1 MNRKDR
7 LTIHQVE
14 GTKNSLHQWW
24 KAKNP
29 FLVTWQ
35 YLIISFCRIMPSLQ
49 LKIWLLRMIGAK
61 VGKNTSFGLH
71 SIIDVFFPELIEVG
85 ENCIIG
91 FNTVILG
98 HEFLVGEW
106 RIGPVKIGRDVL
118 IGANSTILAG
128 VVIGAGAKIG
138 AGTVVHKD
146 VPPGAFAVGTP
157 MQILQGGD
165 GDDK

>member
-1 MNRKDR
+1 
-7 LTIHQVE
+7 
-14 GTKNSLHQWW
+14 
-24 KAKNP
+24 
-29 FLVTWQ
+29 
-35 YLIISFCRIMPSLQ
+35 
-49 LKIWLLRMIGAK
+49 MIGVK
-61 VGKNTSFGLH
+61 VGNNTSFGLH
-71 SIIDVFFPELIEVG
+71 SIIDVFFPELIDVG

-128 VVIGAGAKIG
+128 VVIGDGATIG

-146 VPPGAFAVGTP
+146 VPPGAFAVGAP
-157 MQILQGGD
+157 MQILRGGD
-165 GDDK
+165 RDDK